1 MTMGI
6 LFFASN
12 VHLLYH
18 HGALAGRGR
27 AGRQE
32 SSEGSLW
39 PLEDEIR
46 VVSSDEFR
54 EDAGVSKKDLNP
66 MHVNPAGGKK
76 SEFTAAEFSVD
87 IEQDPVNDREL
98 ARLRERF
105 NQELKIS
112 SLPILAGVDERI
124 PSVIVESSVSEEMAM
139 GPTGGPFAPALASAV
154 TAGISG
160 TGPSIQHL
168 GLAIVSPVDRLHRA
182 AKVISTVPAH
192 TAAPVDHIE
201 DVEKVVTFS
210 PASPQWSVYIS
221 MDIC

>member
-1 MTMGI
+1 MNPDGPARP
-6 LFFASN
+6 LAAASADP
-12 VHLLYH
+12 V
-18 HGALAGRGR
+18 
-27 AGRQE
+27 
-32 SSEGSLW
+32 
-39 PLEDEIR
+39 PLHCVRR
-46 VVSSDEFR
+46 VVERPVLDELQR
-54 EDAGVSKKDLNP
+54 DLN
-66 MHVNPAGGKK
+66 AIQGTGW
-76 SEFTAAEFSVD
+76 FSDVR
-87 IEQDPVNDREL
+87 INPVNGPL
-98 ARLRERF
+98 
-105 NQELKIS
+105 
-112 SLPILAGVDERI
+112 GVQ
-124 PSVIVESSVSEEMAM
+124 VVVQVEPF
-139 GPTGGPFAPALASAV
+139 PTLSRVEFASAV